1 MKLSQFKFKLPEDKI
16 ALYPAKYRDESRLM
30 VVHKS
35 TGEIEHMVFKDILN
49 YFDDKDVFIFN
60 DTKVFPARLYG
71 NKEKTGARI
80 EVFLLRELNEELR
93 LWDVLVDPARKIR
106 IGNKLYFGEDDSMVA
121 EVIDNTTSRGRT
133 LRFLYD
139 GPHDEFKKALYALG
153 EPPLPPFIHRPAEP
167 IDEERFQNIFAKN
180 EGAVTVPAAGLHF
193 SRELMKRMEIK
204 GIDFAYI
211 TMHSGLGNFRD
222 IDVEDLTK
230 HKMDSEQMF
239 AEEEA
244 CRIVNEAKDRGSRVC
259 AVGTSVMR
267 TIETAVGTD
276 GHLKEFEGW
285 TNKFIFPPY
294 DFSVANAMVSN
305 FHMPL
310 STMLMLVCSYGGYD
324 LIMDAYQIA
333 LKEDYRFGTYGDAML
348 ILDDTPQK
356 VFLNVNVGTSTKT
369 QVIDS
374 LKENFKQVEVLM
386 EATADKAKSADLLIS
401 MGTALSL
408 DKLKDKID
416 SIYDVSRVTI
426 LSIGHNLFTDAV
438 SALLDK
444 EIYPMKRLASEAKD
458 FWNLIKVNQ

>member
-1 MKLSQFKFKLPEDKI
+1 MKLSQFKFKLPEEKI
-16 ALYPAKYRDESRLM
+16 ALHPAKFRDESRLM
-30 VVHKS
+30 VVHKK
-35 TGEIEHMVFKDILN
+35 TGEIEHRMFKDILE

-139 GPHDEFKKALYALG
+139 GPHDEFKAALYALG
-153 EPPLPPFIHRPAEP
+153 EAPLPDMIKSQRDV
-167 IDEERFQNIFAKN
+167 DEDDAERFQTIFAKH
-180 EGAVTVPAAGLHF
+180 EGAVTAPTAGLHF

-211 TMHSGLGNFRD
+211 TMHAGLGNFRE

-239 AEEEA
+239 VEADA
-244 CRIVNEAKDRGSRVC
+244 CRIVNNAVDEGHRIC
-259 AVGTSVMR
+259 AVGTTVMR

-276 GHLKEFEGW
+276 GHLKEYEGW

-294 DFSVANAMVSN
+294 DFSVATSLVTN
-305 FHMPL
+305 FHMPE
-310 STMLMLVCSYGGYD
+310 STLLMLVAAYGGYE
-324 LIMDAYQIA
+324 LIMEAYDVA

-348 ILDDTPQK
+348 I
-356 VFLNVNVGTSTKT
+356 
-369 QVIDS
+369 ID
-374 LKENFKQVEVLM
+374 K
-386 EATADKAKSADLLIS
+386 
-401 MGTALSL
+401 
-408 DKLKDKID
+408 
-416 SIYDVSRVTI
+416 
-426 LSIGHNLFTDAV
+426 
-438 SALLDK
+438 
-444 EIYPMKRLASEAKD
+444 
-458 FWNLIKVNQ
+458 